1 MRTNFRWSEW
11 RRAVPVCGIGRL
23 LPAAIAHLVVGL
35 TEHPMSKRRID
46 TPGKGLIQFDDV
58 SGSVRGAILV

>member
-1 MRTNFRWSEW
+1 
-11 RRAVPVCGIGRL
+11 
-23 LPAAIAHLVVGL
+23 
-35 TEHPMSKRRID
+35 MSKRRID